1 MGKARSSES
10 ETGARSSALGG
21 GALYDR
27 LLMRLWCA
35 ECGRPSGP
43 EAKGWRLYRTDDQD
57 DPEDEVRPKQ
67 RLPIPADD
75 ERVDLPEPDESEFRQ

>member
-1 MGKARSSES
+1 MAKARSSES

-43 EAKGWRLYRTDDQD
+43 EAKGWRLYRTDDED
-57 DPEDEVRPKQ
+57 DPEDEVTVLTAYCRACVV
-67 RLPIPADD
+67 REFGDTRT
-75 ERVDLPEPDESEFRQ
+75 ERRTQE